1 MFYKGP
7 EAGRITA
14 SVMAKG
20 VENHDLAGL
29 EEETTKMTDVPG
41 LPSSAGNRLQGLRH
55 ELVLQLYLR
64 RDPLWEAIRDVR
76 DRWNISAEVR
86 LPRRVRG
93 RLSPE
98 KTPNHQDQGY
108 AKYVVRWQEEMSAIW
123 AKVDPEPRPPTWD
136 YSDYQLQA
144 SWEDFLSA
152 CVLYDPPE
160 DQLVEFASY
169 GALETTVLTGGR
181 LATKANLEGLPEM
194 IDPPVRSLW
203 ALSEVRD
210 WYWHRVLRYIGEL
223 DLELQGVDV
232 DALIENATLYVP
244 GLEEEYR
251 EKVERYSKRY
261 YIGVDDYTSLEDVK
275 SAFHMIRKVQ
285 PHKGTKRSRD
295 PLVAVQC
302 ALLYD
307 RHNRRDPEDRRRWRW
322 SYANLA
328 DRFGLSSARVAS
340 DYVALGREILSGR
353 GREEI

>member
-1 MFYKGP
+1 
-7 EAGRITA
+7 
-14 SVMAKG
+14 
-20 VENHDLAGL
+20 
-29 EEETTKMTDVPG
+29 MTDVPE
-41 LPSSAGNRLQGLRH
+41 LPSSALRRLRRLRH

-64 RDPLWEAIRDVR
+64 RDPLWDAIRDVR
-76 DRWNISAEVR
+76 DRWHISAEVH

-98 KTPNHQDQGY
+98 KTPNHEDQGY
-108 AKYVVRWQEEMSAIW
+108 AKHAVRWQEEMSAIW

-136 YSDYQLQA
+136 YSDYLLQA

-169 GALETTVLTGGR
+169 RALETTVLTGGR

-194 IDPPVRSLW
+194 VDPPVRSLF
-203 ALSEVRD
+203 ALSKVGD

-232 DALIENATLYVP
+232 DALIEDALSYIP
-244 GLEEEYR
+244 GLEAEYI
-251 EKVERYSKRY
+251 EKAERYSKRY

-275 SAFHMIRKVQ
+275 RAFHMIREVQ
-285 PHKGTKRSRD
+285 PHKDTNRSRD

-302 ALLYD
+302 AILYD
-307 RHNRRDPEDRRRWRW
+307 RHNQQLKDKRQRRWT
-322 SYANLA
+322 YAKLGEE
-328 DRFGLSSARVAS
+328 FGLSSARVAS

-353 GREEI
+353 DREEI

>member
-1 MFYKGP
+1 M
-7 EAGRITA
+7 
-14 SVMAKG
+14 S
-20 VENHDLAGL
+20 L
-29 EEETTKMTDVPG
+29 EEETSEMRDVRE
-41 LPSSAGNRLQGLRH
+41 LSSDAGRRLRRLRH

-64 RDPLWEAIRDVR
+64 RDPLWKAIRDVR
-76 DRWNISAEVR
+76 DRWDISAEVR
-86 LPRRVRG
+86 LPPPVVG
-93 RLSPE
+93 PLSPE
-98 KTPNHQDQGY
+98 KAPNLQDRGN
-108 AKYVVRWQEEMSAIW
+108 AKDAVRWQEEMSAIW
-123 AKVDPEPRPPTWD
+123 GKVDPEPRLPTSD
-136 YSDYQLQA
+136 YSDLQLEL
-144 SWEDFLSA
+144 SWGDFLSA

-194 IDPPVRSLW
+194 VDPPVRSLF
-203 ALSEVRD
+203 ALSKVRD
-210 WYWHRVLRYIGEL
+210 WYWHRILNYIGEKH
-223 DLELQGVDV
+223 LEPQGVDV
-232 DALIENATLYVP
+232 DAFLDNALSYIP

-251 EKVERYSKRY
+251 EKAERYSKRY
-261 YIGVDDYTSLEDVK
+261 YIGVDNYTSLEDVK

-285 PHKGTKRSRD
+285 PPKGTKRSRD

-322 SYANLA
+322 SHANLA
-328 DRFGLSSARVAS
+328 DRFGLSSARVAI

>member
-1 MFYKGP
+1 MIDIR
-7 EAGRITA
+7 E
-14 SVMAKG
+14 
-20 VENHDLAGL
+20 
-29 EEETTKMTDVPG
+29 
-41 LPSSAGNRLQGLRH
+41 LPSSGRQRLRRLRH

-64 RDPLWEAIRDVR
+64 RDPLWDAIRDVR
-76 DRWNISAEVR
+76 DRWHISAEVH

-98 KTPNHQDQGY
+98 KTPNHEDQGY
-108 AKYVVRWQEEMSAIW
+108 AKHAVRWQEEMSAIW

-136 YSDYQLQA
+136 YSDYLLQA

-169 GALETTVLTGGR
+169 RALETTVLTGGR

-194 IDPPVRSLW
+194 VDPPVRSLF
-203 ALSEVRD
+203 ALSKVGD

-232 DALIENATLYVP
+232 DALIEDALSYIP
-244 GLEEEYR
+244 GLEAEYI
-251 EKVERYSKRY
+251 EKAERYSKRY

-275 SAFHMIRKVQ
+275 RAFHMIREVQ
-285 PHKGTKRSRD
+285 PHKDTNRSRD

-302 ALLYD
+302 AILYD
-307 RHNRRDPEDRRRWRW
+307 RHNQQLKDKRQRRWT
-322 SYANLA
+322 YAKLGEE
-328 DRFGLSSARVAS
+328 FGLSSARVAS

-353 GREEI
+353 DRGEK

>member
-1 MFYKGP
+1 MFHKGP
-7 EAGRITA
+7 EAGRIAA

-20 VENHDLAGL
+20 VEDHDLVGL
-29 EEETTKMTDVPG
+29 EEETTKMTDVAG
-41 LPSSAGNRLQGLRH
+41 LPSSARKRLRRLRH

-86 LPRRVRG
+86 LPPPVVG
-93 RLSPE
+93 HLSLEGP
-98 KTPNHQDQGY
+98 PAHQDRGY
-108 AKYVVRWQEEMSAIW
+108 AKHAFSWKEEMSAIW
-123 AKVDPEPRPPTWD
+123 AKVDPDPRLPTSD
-136 YSDYQLQA
+136 YSDLQLEL
-144 SWEDFLSA
+144 SWGDFLSA

-181 LATKANLEGLPEM
+181 LATKVNLEGLPEM
-194 IDPPVRSLW
+194 VDPPVRSLF
-203 ALSEVRD
+203 ALSKVRD

-244 GLEEEYR
+244 GLEEEYI
-251 EKVERYSKRY
+251 EKAERYSKRY
-261 YIGVDDYTSLEDVK
+261 YIGVDDHTSFEDVQR
-275 SAFHMIRKVQ
+275 AFHMIREVQ
-285 PHKGTKRSRD
+285 PHKDTKRSRD

-302 ALLYD
+302 AILYD
-307 RHNRRDPEDRRRWRW
+307 RHNGRDPEDRRRWRW
-322 SYANLA
+322 NYANLA
-328 DRFGLSSARVAS
+328 DRFRLSSARVAS

-353 GREEI
+353 DREEI

>member
-7 EAGRITA
+7 EAGRIGA
-14 SVMAKG
+14 SVTAKG
-20 VENHDLAGL
+20 AEDHDFVGL
-29 EEETTKMTDVPG
+29 EEETTKMTDVPE
-41 LPSSAGNRLQGLRH
+41 LPSSARKRLRRLRH

-64 RDPLWEAIRDVR
+64 REPLWDAIRDVR

-108 AKYVVRWQEEMSAIW
+108 AKYAVRWQEEMSAIW
-123 AKVDPEPRPPTWD
+123 AEVDPEPRPPTWD

-144 SWEDFLSA
+144 SWEDFISA

-181 LATKANLEGLPEM
+181 LATKANLEGLPVM
-194 IDPPVRSLW
+194 TDPPIRSLW

-210 WYWHRVLRYIGEL
+210 WYWHRIFNHIGEKY
-223 DLELQGVDV
+223 LEPQGVDV
-232 DALIENATLYVP
+232 GAFLDNALWYVP

-251 EKVERYSKRY
+251 EKVERYSTRY

-285 PHKGTKRSRD
+285 IQKGTKPSRN

-302 ALLYD
+302 AILYD
-307 RHNRRDPEDRRRWRW
+307 RHNQKLKDKRQRRWT
-322 SYANLA
+322 YAKLGEE
-328 DRFGLSSARVAS
+328 FGLSTRAAKDHVL
-340 DYVALGREILSGR
+340 LGREIIEGR
-353 GREEI
+353 DADEN